1 MIHDQIL
8 TTVLFAR
15 YERGVVA
22 ANNKELEI
30 VNGIPRVAGLVMDS
44 MLNEF
49 VLDRVPIV
57 TPNGDVVVP
66 SLSLTVQP
74 GQHVFITGPNGCG
87 KSSLFRIL
95 SGLWPVYNGV
105 LKKPPTSSLIFIPQ
119 RPLMTIGT
127 LRDQVIYPDTQVNMV
142 AKGWTD
148 EDLLEVLETVNL
160 THIITRE
167 GGWDTAADWKV
178 SAVRLDI

>member
-1 MIHDQIL
+1 M
-8 TTVLFAR
+8 TTNTQL
-15 YERGVVA
+15 
-22 ANNKELEI
+22 EL
-30 VNGIPRVAGLVMDS
+30 VNGVPRVNGLVLES
-44 MLNEF
+44 PNSEF
-49 VLDRVPIV
+49 VLDRVPVV

-66 SLSLTVQP
+66 CLSLTVSP

-105 LKKPPTSSLIFIPQ
+105 LKRPSTSALIFIPQ

-127 LRDQVIYPDTQVNMV
+127 LRDQVIYPDTVSDMLT
-142 AKGWTD
+142 KGWTD
-148 EDLLEVLETVNL
+148 ADLLEVLDIVTL
-160 THIITRE
+160 THIVTRE

-178 SAVRLDI
+178 STSDTCLRLKYCHLCVWRTEVRCSEE